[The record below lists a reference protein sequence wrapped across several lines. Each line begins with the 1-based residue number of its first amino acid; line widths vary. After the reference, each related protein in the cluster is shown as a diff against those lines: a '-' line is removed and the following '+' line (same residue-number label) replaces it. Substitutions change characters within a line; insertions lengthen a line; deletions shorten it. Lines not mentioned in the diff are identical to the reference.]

1 MKIYVVSEL
10 NDVYDNENCD
20 VCWKVVKAF
29 MRQEDAKKYV
39 EWHWSIPSFEPQNA
53 GGTLSMGIL
62 AILILVFGLL
72 SYHYLGLHNRWISEG
87 DSK

>member
-1 MKIYVVSEL
+1 MEILIRFRSPYILVVG
-10 NDVYDNENCD
+10 
-20 VCWKVVKAF
+20 VVFYLGIVISFIFLMIAF
-29 MRQEDAKKYV
+29 
-39 EWHWSIPSFEPQNA
+39 FEPQNA